1 MTTGQINSENEKPFK
16 FKRDEYS
23 TIEELKEAYAR
34 NKGGVLDAYDFQF
47 ALNPKNPK
55 NPKNTEIL
63 GNNVPLKAC
72 LELQLIRTSWELL
85 KGEVIIH
92 AIRRPQ
98 LCAERLRE
106 IDSTNS
112 IHDLEEKLVKLEE
125 ILRKPIN
132 REGEKTMLAREDRD
146 IVLAAVQKDGRALSY
161 ATKELNNNPHILI
174 EAVQQ
179 NGLALAYASREL
191 RANSGLVL
199 TAMKQNVYALEFAP
213 PELKADKEF
222 MLIAV
227 QLNGY
232 ALRYASDRLKN
243 NSEIV
248 LAAVKQNGIALQFAS
263 KELMGKQSSL
273 SPIKITAKNIVLA
286 AVQQNGEALL
296 YAPEAFKTD
305 SEIVL
310 AAEKQNQRPLQGVP
324 QELTT
329 NKNLRNRIFNGFTS
343 PMINFKKRITGAP
356 SGPANDTPKTPLLG
370 ENKTN
375 PNINAPPI

>member
-1 MTTGQINSENEKPFK
+1 MTTGQINSENENPFK
-16 FKRDEYS
+16 FKRDEYT
-23 TIEELKEAYAR
+23 TIEELKAAYAR
-34 NKGGVLDAYDFQF
+34 NEGGVLDAYDFQF
-47 ALNPKNPK
+47 VLNFK

-72 LELQLIRTSWELL
+72 LELQVNRTFWELL

-92 AIRRPQ
+92 AIRRHPF
-98 LCAERLRE
+98 CAECLRE
-106 IDSTNS
+106 IDGTNS
-112 IHDLEEKLVKLEE
+112 IHDPEEKPVNLKE
-125 ILRKPIN
+125 ILKKQIN

-146 IVLAAVQKDGRALSY
+146 IVLAAVQKDGLALAY
-161 ATKELNNNPHILI
+161 ASRELNNNTDILI
-174 EAVQQ
+174 AAVQQ

-199 TAMKQNVYALEFAP
+199 TAMKQNVYALELAP
-213 PELKADKEF
+213 PELKDNKEF

-248 LAAVKQNGIALQFAS
+248 LAAVTSNGEALQFAS
-263 KELMGKQSSL
+263 KELMAKQSSL
-273 SPIKITAKNIVLA
+273 SPINISAKKIVLA

-296 YAPEAFKTD
+296 YAPEALKTD
-305 SEIVL
+305 SKIVL

-329 NKNLRNRIFNGFTS
+329 KKNLRDRIFNGSKS

-356 SGPANDTPKTPLLG
+356 STSSSGGPANDTPKTPLLG

-375 PNINAPPI
+375 PKP